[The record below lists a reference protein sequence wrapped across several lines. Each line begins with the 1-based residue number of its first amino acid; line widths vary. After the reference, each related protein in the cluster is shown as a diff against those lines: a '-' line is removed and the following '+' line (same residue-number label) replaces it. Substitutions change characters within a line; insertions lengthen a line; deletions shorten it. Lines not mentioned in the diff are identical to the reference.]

1 MKKQLEIKPVLRYN
15 KAKYPRYTDPN
26 PLDDPQALPYPF
38 SKRMLDWATGIGL
51 LGVTACQGYT
61 QEVANNFTFDKT
73 GLPYMPAMFGTG
85 LPDQLSSKEI
95 RGIVLRISKDEGLN
109 VKENVPWK
117 YSEVYLEMLF
127 PISVFDEEKKIGFA
141 ILDYDNTDRNSVI
154 DELFDET
161 PEPAISAPHLKQMWE
176 QFADGKP
183 DFSLYGWVNLEKQ
196 TLWTKEE
203 KDFFKLFT
211 KATFSGLSEK
221 EQENGEW
228 LFYKMLIKDRFK
240 NEVEKTFYN
249 KADIQKALQ
258 EKNWIALQQALDLN
272 FFIALLHELVNPEEW
287 KPKIMEQYIND
298 QRNWL
303 AQNPERSSAAINIL
317 AELKDPFGV
326 DKEVKAALKKL
337 FQQYQSDWKE
347 KMEEAKEK
355 FQNSRFSLEEIKA
368 LDYWAEEKELFVAPI
383 SFEDKRFSYHYTEQ
397 ELMKDIEMTRDSSAL
412 QRAKTM
418 TKEAA
423 IKRLEENLRLYIN
436 WAKSQGK
443 Y

>member
-1 MKKQLEIKPVLRYN
+1 M
-15 KAKYPRYTDPN
+15 
-26 PLDDPQALPYPF
+26 
-38 SKRMLDWATGIGL
+38 
-51 LGVTACQGYT
+51 
-61 QEVANNFTFDKT
+61 
-73 GLPYMPAMFGTG
+73 
-85 LPDQLSSKEI
+85 
-95 RGIVLRISKDEGLN
+95 LRISKAEGLN

-117 YSEVYLEMLF
+117 YSDVYLEMLF

-141 ILDYDNTDRNSVI
+141 ILDDDNVDRNSI
-154 DELFDET
+154 INEEFT
-161 PEPAISAPHLKQMWE
+161 QIPEPVLSTKQLARMWRE
-176 QFADGKP
+176 FAEGNP
-183 DFSLYGWVNLEKQ
+183 DFSLYGWLNLEKQ
-196 TLWTKEE
+196 AFWNKEE

-221 EQENGEW
+221 EQKNGEW
-228 LFYKMLIKDRFK
+228 LFYKMLIKDRFN

-249 KADIQKALQ
+249 KAAIQKALQ
-258 EKNWIALQQALDLN
+258 EENWSALQQALELN
-272 FFIALLHELVNPEEW
+272 FFITLLHEFVSTKEW
-287 KPKIMEQYIND
+287 AQKIMDQYIND
-298 QRNWL
+298 QRTWL
-303 AQNPERSSAAINIL
+303 MQNPERSSAAINIL
-317 AELKDPFGV
+317 AELKAPFFV
-326 DKEVKAALKKL
+326 DKEVKTALKKL

-347 KMEEAKEK
+347 KMEAVREK
-355 FQNSRFSLEEIKA
+355 FENSRFSLEEIKA